1 MVARKGGD
9 MSDVEFAEDVDLVDS
24 IVLGAVEKA
33 VRERGLSIAVDA
45 NDYLLTRLRRNLD
58 KLLAE
63 GSLEEHR
70 DELEANTTVL
80 MNRVFEIHQ
89 ENSPSSKEIT
99 LDSIS
104 EAIEWLCEQFP
115 YFVPFC
121 P

>member
-1 MVARKGGD
+1 

-70 DELEANTTVL
+70 DELEANTAVL
-80 MNRVFEIHQ
+80 MNRVFEIH
-89 ENSPSSKEIT
+89 EEKSPSSNEIT

-104 EAIEWLCEQFP
+104 EAIAWLCEHFP